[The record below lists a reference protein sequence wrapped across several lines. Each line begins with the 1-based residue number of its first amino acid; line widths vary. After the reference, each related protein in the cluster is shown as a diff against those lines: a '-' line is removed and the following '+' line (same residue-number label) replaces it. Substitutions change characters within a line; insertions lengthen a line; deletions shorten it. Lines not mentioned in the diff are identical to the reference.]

1 VARNVTALGQDGGVT
16 PTLVIMAAGLGSRF
30 GGTKQL
36 ATVGPAGEAL
46 FDYSIRDGAA
56 AGFGDVVVIVR
67 ADIEDGVVD
76 HLTAQRHDVPIRTVR
91 QDDLGPPRDKPWGTL
106 HAVLSAAPQLDRP
119 FAVINADDYYGPA
132 TFAVAAEQLAASR
145 PGLASNVAFRL
156 GQTVP
161 SSGSVTRAVCRVED
175 GRLAAIVETDGCERR
190 PDGSLVAGGAVVD
203 EDTFASMN
211 VWCFDPSILA
221 DFTQRWDA
229 FLAAHGGEPGA
240 ECQLPTVV
248 GELVDEERLQ
258 VEVRTSPEAWI
269 GLTNPQDLDRAREV
283 LARR

>member
-1 VARNVTALGQDGGVT
+1 MT

-46 FDYSIRDGAA
+46 FDYSIRDAAA

-67 ADIEDGVVD
+67 SEIEDGVVD
-76 HLTAQRHDVPIRTVR
+76 HLTEQRHDLPIRTVR

-106 HAVLSAAPQLDRP
+106 HAVLSAAHELDRP

-145 PGLASNVAFRL
+145 PGLASNIAFRL

-161 SSGSVTRAVCRVED
+161 ASGSVTRAVCRVE
-175 GRLAAIVETDGCERR
+175 GERLARIVETEGCERR
-190 PDGSLVAGGAVVD
+190 PDGTLVANGAEVP
-203 EDTFASMN
+203 EDTVASMN
-211 VWCFDPSILA
+211 VWCFDPSVLD
-221 DFTQRWDA
+221 DFVQAWEE
-229 FLAAHGGEPGA
+229 FLEANWQDPKA

-248 GELVDEERLQ
+248 GQLVSDERLQ
-258 VEVRTSPEAWI
+258 VVVRTSPEAWI
-269 GLTNPQDLDRAREV
+269 GLTNPQDLDIAREA
-283 LARR
+283 LAGR